1 MENLSQQIQEA
12 AKKLLEENKVDLII
26 GFEQG
31 SLALR
36 ATPCF
41 IRSAE
46 DTSRLVWHSGC
57 GNNLAAYVP
66 DYSQDR
72 IGIIVKGCDSRS
84 VVGLIKEQQIERDR
98 IVIIGVPCPG
108 MIAPGLVEEKLAGR
122 EALSANEGA
131 EQITFTGN
139 GFEEKISRS
148 ELLDE
153 SCRFCKHKNP
163 AVSDILIGEALAE
176 DTDGDEFSIIKDFEA
191 KSAEERW
198 EYFRQQ
204 SAKCIRCYACR
215 NACPLCYCKECCV
228 DSSQPQWFGKSTDMT
243 DTQVFHI
250 MRTFHTAGRCVDC
263 GACMRACPM
272 DVDLRFLNKKIDKDV
287 RELFSFE
294 AGMSLD
300 DAPPL
305 NTFKSDDPEEFIK

>member
-1 MENLSQQIQEA
+1 MEQLTTQIQEA
-12 AKKLLEENKVDLII
+12 AKKLFEDNKVDLII
-26 GFEQG
+26 GFEKG
-31 SLALR
+31 SLPLR

-46 DTSRLVWHSGC
+46 DTGRLVWNSGC

-66 DYSQDR
+66 AHNTDR

-98 IVIIGVPCPG
+98 IVIIGVACTG
-108 MIAPGLVEEKLAGR
+108 MIDSKLVEEKLAGR
-122 EALSANEGA
+122 EALSAEDGS
-131 EQITFTGN
+131 ESITFKGS
-139 GFEEKISRS
+139 GFEDKIKKSD
-148 ELLDE
+148 LLDE
-153 SCRFCKHKNP
+153 SCTFCKHRNP
-163 AVSDILIGEALAE
+163 AVCDIMIGASVE
-176 DTDGDEFSIIKDFEA
+176 DNKEGDEFLTVTEFEA

-198 EYFRQQ
+198 EYFSRQSQ
-204 SAKCIRCYACR
+204 KCIRCYACR

-228 DSSQPQWFGKSTDMT
+228 DSSQPQWFGKSTALS

-300 DAPPL
+300 EPPPL
-305 NTFKSDDPEEFIK
+305 NTFKTDDPQEFIK